1 LIEVVPYRA
10 AEHRELWDGFV
21 REAKNGVFLF
31 ERGYMDYH
39 SDRFEDASLLF
50 FRDGRLAALMP
61 ASRDGDR
68 VVSHGGLTFGGVV
81 SGARMS
87 TPAMVELFQEL
98 VEHLR
103 EAGVTALVY
112 KAVPHFYHRVP
123 AEEDLYALFL
133 QGARL
138 VRRDVSSLVAMARRP
153 RPAKGRRWAAKAV
166 RARGVEVERS
176 RDFAGFMAIE
186 EALLGAKYGRRPVH
200 TAAEMELL
208 AGRFPENIH
217 LFTAVSGEELL
228 AGVIVYESEVVA
240 HAQYIGATG
249 EGKRLS
255 ALDAVLGFLLDEV
268 YAGKPYFDFGIS
280 TERDGRV
287 LNAGLIA
294 NKESYGARAAVY
306 DFYELSL
313 SERAS

>member
-1 LIEVVPYRA
+1 MIEVVPYRA
-10 AEHRELWDGFV
+10 AEHRELWDGFI

-39 SDRFEDASLLF
+39 ADRFEDASLLF
-50 FRDGRLAALMP
+50 FRDRRLAAVMP

-81 SGARMS
+81 SGLRMS
-87 TPAMVELFQEL
+87 TPVMVELFDEL
-98 VEHLR
+98 IEHLR
-103 EAGVTALVY
+103 SAGAALLVY
-112 KAVPHFYHRVP
+112 KAVPGFYHRVP
-123 AEEDLYALFL
+123 AEEDLYALFVK
-133 QGARL
+133 GARL
-138 VRRDVSSLVAMARRP
+138 TRRDVSSVVAMERRP

-166 RARGVEVERS
+166 RERGIEVERS
-176 RDFAGFMAIE
+176 RDFAAFMALE

-217 LFTAVSGEELL
+217 LFTAVRGEELL
-228 AGVIVYESEVVA
+228 AGVIVYESERVA
-240 HAQYIGATG
+240 HAQYIGASE

-280 TERDGRV
+280 TEREGRH
-287 LNAGLIA
+287 LNVGLIA

-306 DFYELSL
+306 DFYELAL
-313 SERAS
+313 AERAS